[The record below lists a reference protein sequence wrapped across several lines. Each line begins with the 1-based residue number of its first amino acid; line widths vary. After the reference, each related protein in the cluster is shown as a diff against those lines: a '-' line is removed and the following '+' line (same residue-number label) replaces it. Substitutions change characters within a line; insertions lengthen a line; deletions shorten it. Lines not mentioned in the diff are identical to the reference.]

1 MRNKKVVGEGQKVI
15 WSDRKRHLGLPIS
28 FTKYVVDNDR
38 LYMSKGFF
46 TTVVDEIL
54 LYRILDIK
62 MSRNLLQKL
71 FGVGTIHLY
80 SADRTDR
87 HLDLINV
94 SHPNDVRRMLSHMVE
109 KIREA
114 KKLTG
119 REIYGTA
126 GMMGPMDMMGE
137 NVEDDMP
144 DFMDHMD
151 SDI

>member
-62 MSRNLLQKL
+62 MSRNLVQKL
-71 FGVGTIHLY
+71 FGVECSY
-80 SADRTDR
+80 S
-87 HLDLINV
+87 
-94 SHPNDVRRMLSHMVE
+94 
-109 KIREA
+109 
-114 KKLTG
+114 G
-119 REIYGTA
+119 R
-126 GMMGPMDMMGE
+126 PHK
-137 NVEDDMP
+137 V
-144 DFMDHMD
+144 
-151 SDI
+151 